1 MASENGPIHVTDDT
15 FDSEVLQSDTPVIT
29 DFWAEWCSP
38 CKMIAPILNDIA
50 QERDGELTIA
60 KLDVDE
66 NPNTAMRYGVRSI
79 PTLILFKNGQE
90 AARLVG
96 AMSKERLLAQLEP
109 HLKVH

>member
-1 MASENGPIHVTDDT
+1 MSSNGEPIHVTDDT
-15 FDSEVLQSDTPVIT
+15 FESEVIQSDTPVIT

-38 CKMIAPILNDIA
+38 CKMIAPILDDIA
-50 QERDGELTIA
+50 QERQGELTVA

-96 AMSKERLLAQLEP
+96 AMSRDRLLAQLEP
-109 HLKVH
+109 HLTVQ